1 MPYSKLF
8 FGSDTQNE
16 VLVKQLASLTSTFGQ
31 VTIYVSKYLVANSN
45 SASVLV
51 VVLLLLSFLPPTLR
65 WYAVLGHLLKLT

>member
-16 VLVKQLASLTSTFGQ
+16 VLVKELVSLTSTFGQ

-51 VVLLLLSFLPPTLR
+51 VVLLFLSFLPPTLR